1 MRVATI
7 ARSPVSLGH
16 ECVGNEGKGKMLH
29 LQEWALR
36 SFGRYAEKVNL
47 KMSSYRTTILHH

>member
-16 ECVGNEGKGKMLH
+16 EYVGNEGKGKMLH
-29 LQEWALR
+29 LKSGRCEALAAMQEKL
-36 SFGRYAEKVNL
+36 
-47 KMSSYRTTILHH
+47 I